1 LNYWKREGPGLLPMG
16 ISKKSAILEDL
27 RGAFKHLKNLCRV
40 CIIGTILVWALS
52 GFYIVQSDEQGVVT
66 RFGKIVKKAVPPGI
80 HYHLPWPMEKVDK
93 PKIRKINRVS
103 IGYMDKKGKE
113 KEGTDSV
120 IIQRLTGDI
129 NIINMRILLQYSIK
143 DAPNYL
149 FKTENPDYL
158 VKVAAEAAITEI
170 VGTLA
175 VDEVLTIGKLKIQ
188 NKTQKIVQ
196 EFLDSYGCGIQVL
209 TANLQEIHPPK
220 DVIKSFKDV
229 INAHADMDK
238 FISEA
243 HSSKNII
250 IPKARGEAVS
260 LIKSA
265 EAYRENKIN
274 RATGDSSR
282 FLAVLEAYQ
291 KAPRVNRDRLYLE
304 TMEKIGP
311 KMRKY
316 IISPGLNKSLKKIY
330 GIRE

>member
-1 LNYWKREGPGLLPMG
+1 MNYWKKEGPGLLPMG
-16 ISKKSAILEDL
+16 ISKKNAILEDL
-27 RGAFKHLKNLCRV
+27 RGVFKHFKGLCRL
-40 CIIGTILVWALS
+40 CIIGTILVWVLS
-52 GFYIVQSDEQGVVT
+52 GFYIVQSDEQGVVR
-66 RFGKIVKKAVPPGI
+66 RFGKMVRGAVPPGI

-103 IGYMDKKGKE
+103 IGYRDKKGKK
-113 KEGTDSV
+113 KEGADSV

-149 FKTENPDYL
+149 FKTETPDYL
-158 VKVAAEAAITEI
+158 VKAAAEAAITQI
-170 VGTLA
+170 VGRMS

-196 EFLDSYGCGIQVL
+196 EFVDSYGCGIKIL

-250 IPKARGEAVS
+250 IPKARGEAEA
-260 LIKSA
+260 LIRSA
-265 EAYRENKIN
+265 EAYRENKVN
-274 RATGDSSR
+274 HAMGDSGR
-282 FLAVLEAYQ
+282 FLTVLEAYQ
-291 KAPRVNRDRLYLE
+291 EAPRINRDRLYLE

-311 KMRKY
+311 KMKKY
-316 IISPGLNKSLKKIY
+316 IISPRLDKGLKKIY

>member
-1 LNYWKREGPGLLPMG
+1 MNYWKKEGPGLLPMG
-16 ISKKSAILEDL
+16 TSKKSAILEDL
-27 RGAFKHLKNLCRV
+27 RTSFKHLKSLCGLCV
-40 CIIGTILVWALS
+40 IGTILVWVLS
-52 GFYIVQSDEQGVVT
+52 GFYIVQSDEQGAVR
-66 RFGKIVKKAVPPGI
+66 RFGRMVRGAVSPGI

-103 IGYMDKKGKE
+103 IGYMEKKGKK
-113 KEGTDSV
+113 KEGTDSA

-129 NIINMRILLQYSIK
+129 NIIDLRILLQYSIK

-149 FKTENPDYL
+149 FKTENPDSL
-158 VKVAAEAAITEI
+158 VKVAAEAAITQI
-170 VGTLA
+170 VGRLS

-196 EFLDSYGCGIQVL
+196 EFLDSYGCGIQIL

-243 HSSKNII
+243 HSYKNMI
-250 IPKARGEAVS
+250 IPIARGEAEA

-274 RATGDSSR
+274 RAVGDSSR
-282 FLAVLEAYQ
+282 FLAVLEEYQ
-291 KAPRVNRDRLYLE
+291 KAPQVNRDRLYLE

-311 KMRKY
+311 KIKKY
-316 IISPGLNKSLKKIY
+316 IISPRLNKGLKKIY
-330 GIRE
+330 GITE

>member
-1 LNYWKREGPGLLPMG
+1 MNYWKREGPGLLPMG

>member
-1 LNYWKREGPGLLPMG
+1 MNYWKKEGPGLLPMG

-27 RGAFKHLKNLCRV
+27 RGVFKHLKSLCRL
-40 CIIGTILVWALS
+40 CIIGTILVWVLS
-52 GFYIVQSDEQGVVT
+52 GFYIVQSDEQGAVT
-66 RFGKIVKKAVPPGI
+66 RFGRMVRGAVSPGI

-93 PKIRKINRVS
+93 PKIRKINRIS
-103 IGYMDKKGKE
+103 IGYIDKKGK
-113 KEGTDSV
+113 KEESTDSA

-129 NIINMRILLQYSIK
+129 NIIDLRILLQYFIK
-143 DAPNYL
+143 DTPNYL

-158 VKVAAEAAITEI
+158 VKIAAEAAITEI
-170 VGTLA
+170 VGGLS

-196 EFLDSYGCGIQVL
+196 EFLDSYGCGIKIL

-243 HSSKNII
+243 HSYKNII
-250 IPKARGEAVS
+250 IPKARGEAET

-265 EAYRENKIN
+265 EAYRESKIN
-274 RATGDSSR
+274 QATGDSSR
-282 FLAVLEAYQ
+282 FLSVLEEYQ
-291 KAPRVNRDRLYLE
+291 KAPKVNRDRLYLE

-311 KMRKY
+311 KIKKY
-316 IISPGLNKSLKKIY
+316 IISPRLKKGLKKIY
-330 GIRE
+330 GITE

>member
-1 LNYWKREGPGLLPMG
+1 MNYWKKEGPGLLPMG
-16 ISKKSAILEDL
+16 ISKKNAILEDL
-27 RGAFKHLKNLCRV
+27 RGVFKHFKGLCRL
-40 CIIGTILVWALS
+40 CIIGTILVWVLS
-52 GFYIVQSDEQGVVT
+52 GFYIVQSDEQGVV
-66 RFGKIVKKAVPPGI
+66 RQFGRMVRGSVPPGI

-93 PKIRKINRVS
+93 PKIRKINRIS
-103 IGYMDKKGKE
+103 IGYMDKKGKK
-113 KEGTDSV
+113 KEGADSV

-149 FKTENPDYL
+149 FKTETPDYL
-158 VKVAAEAAITEI
+158 VKAAAEAAITQI
-170 VGTLA
+170 VGRMS

-196 EFLDSYGCGIQVL
+196 EFVDSYGCGIKIL

-250 IPKARGEAVS
+250 IPKARGEAEA
-260 LIKSA
+260 LIRSA
-265 EAYRENKIN
+265 EAYRENKVN
-274 RATGDSSR
+274 HAMGDSGR
-282 FLAVLEAYQ
+282 FLTVLEAYQ
-291 KAPRVNRDRLYLE
+291 EAPRINRDRLYLE

-311 KMRKY
+311 KMKKY
-316 IISPGLNKSLKKIY
+316 IISPRLDKGLKKIY

>member
-1 LNYWKREGPGLLPMG
+1 
-16 ISKKSAILEDL
+16 
-27 RGAFKHLKNLCRV
+27 
-40 CIIGTILVWALS
+40 
-52 GFYIVQSDEQGVVT
+52 
-66 RFGKIVKKAVPPGI
+66 AVSPGI

-93 PKIRKINRVS
+93 PKIRKINRIS
-103 IGYMDKKGKE
+103 IGYREKKGKK
-113 KEGTDSV
+113 KEGTDSA

-129 NIINMRILLQYSIK
+129 NIIDLRILLQYSIK

-158 VKVAAEAAITEI
+158 VKAAAEAAITQI
-170 VGTLA
+170 VGRLA

-196 EFLDSYGCGIQVL
+196 EFLDSYGCGIQIF

-229 INAHADMDK
+229 INAQADMDK

-243 HSSKNII
+243 YSYKNMI
-250 IPKARGEAVS
+250 IPIARGEAEA

-274 RATGDSSR
+274 QATGDSSR
-282 FLAVLEAYQ
+282 FLAVLEEYQ
-291 KAPRVNRDRLYLE
+291 KAPQVNR
-304 TMEKIGP
+304 
-311 KMRKY
+311 
-316 IISPGLNKSLKKIY
+316 
-330 GIRE
+330 

>member
-1 LNYWKREGPGLLPMG
+1 MNYWKREGPGPLPMG

-27 RGAFKHLKNLCRV
+27 RGAFKHLKSLCRV
-40 CIIGTILVWALS
+40 CIIGTILVWVLS

-66 RFGKIVKKAVPPGI
+66 RFGKMVKRAVPPGI

>member
-1 LNYWKREGPGLLPMG
+1 MNYWKKKGLGLLPMG
-16 ISKKSAILEDL
+16 TSKKSAILEDL
-27 RGAFKHLKNLCRV
+27 RASFKHLKSLCRL
-40 CIIGTILVWALS
+40 CLIGSVLVWVLS
-52 GFYIVQSDEQGVVT
+52 GFEQGVVT
-66 RFGKIVKKAVPPGI
+66 RFGRIVRGAVLPGI

-93 PKIRKINRVS
+93 PKIRKINRIS
-103 IGYMDKKGKE
+103 IGYMDKKGKK
-113 KEGTDSV
+113 KEGTDSA

-129 NIINMRILLQYSIK
+129 NIIDLKILLQYSIK
-143 DAPNYL
+143 DTPDYL

-170 VGTLA
+170 VGRLA

-196 EFLDSYGCGIQVL
+196 EFLDSYGCGIQIL

-243 HSSKNII
+243 HSYKNMI
-250 IPKARGEAVS
+250 IPIARGEAEA

-274 RATGDSSR
+274 RAVGDSSR
-282 FLAVLEAYQ
+282 FLAVLEEYQ
-291 KAPRVNRDRLYLE
+291 KAPQVNRDRLYLE

-311 KMRKY
+311 KIKKY
-316 IISPGLNKSLKKIY
+316 IISPRLNKGLKKIY
-330 GIRE
+330 GITE